1 MCVIKTKSII
11 SRVSLGIGYLL
22 VALFILEIIGEFSS
36 TIDGVYYTLGIPW
49 RYPMFIAIISFA
61 IALFLD
67 KGTRK
72 YGMIGFIIL
81 GLIFLFIAVMIVIAI
96 VVMGI
101 AGG

>member
-11 SRVSLGIGYLL
+11 SRVSLGVGYFL

-36 TIDGVYYTLGIPW
+36 NIEGVYYTLGIPL

-81 GLIFLFIAVMIVIAI
+81 ALIFLFIAVMIVIAI
-96 VVMGI
+96 VVMGV